1 LGEGSH
7 QLHHNDTITTV
18 AFLVS
23 SSRRRRTA
31 LRHGPLADTGS
42 EPIPREAERWATVS
56 DDDTVY
62 VAAGSTRYH
71 DYRECQGLSHAREVY
86 ERPHSS
92 LPEDFTRCKLCSGAY
107 HLGSSDRAMV
117 TASRLEELD
126 PEDVG

>member
-1 LGEGSH
+1 M
-7 QLHHNDTITTV
+7 
-18 AFLVS
+18 
-23 SSRRRRTA
+23 
-31 LRHGPLADTGS
+31 
-42 EPIPREAERWATVS
+42 S

-86 ERPHSS
+86 ERPRSS
-92 LPEDFTRCKLCSGAY
+92 LPENFTRCKLCSGVY
-107 HLGSSDRAMV
+107 HLDSSDGAIV